1 MGQSFAYLIIN
12 RRGLSLMSP
21 LVCVVTFQFVAGM
34 IGLVVVV
41 PNPTPSPASR
51 NIDHPSQAWRIFFRI
66 MAVCMCYMLSSLVTI
81 IVLTNVLENYDL
93 HGLSEIKRALVV
105 AAQPI
110 PLLIVFY
117 WLFAKGV
124 RKVEQDKLKA
134 DQ

>member
-1 MGQSFAYLIIN
+1 
-12 RRGLSLMSP
+12 
-21 LVCVVTFQFVAGM
+21 
-34 IGLVVVV
+34 
-41 PNPTPSPASR
+41 
-51 NIDHPSQAWRIFFRI
+51 
-66 MAVCMCYMLSSLVTI
+66 MCYMLSSLVTI